1 VRFPSLPGRA
11 RVALFA
17 AVAALVVVLPRT
29 LDLAADPPPDVANHF
44 LWDEGLWL
52 HNARLRVLF
61 GRWVMDDQRAAMNA
75 APLYSA
81 ALAGVYRVLGTGFV
95 PTRLL
100 AGLSGALACGLLYL
114 GLRARHPA
122 RTAAAAALL
131 LGTSYFTLT
140 HNRIGLPESFQLLL
154 VVASA
159 MAVYLAAERPRWAL
173 AGGVLFVAAQ
183 LAKPSALLMAP
194 VFAGFWLVHR
204 ARGRGAGGA
213 APAAPPWNPRVPWL
227 WATGVGLA
235 GLAVVVTLVIPNWD
249 AVREQALLN
258 LGNVFGRSQGIS
270 KGLVTFFGF
279 PWVAFGLNGFWR
291 QSLVPLAAV
300 LLLLVARLARVERR
314 PASLLEAFA
323 WCWLSIGLVFL
334 AAQRY
339 QPDRRFL
346 LLMPAVAMLGAV
358 ILEHGGVPL
367 PARTERPAL
376 WRRALAGALAGGFI
390 GLYQLGRLGWY
401 VRRIAS
407 ILVEQPPDWLV
418 SPTAVWSGT
427 VVAGAA
433 LAGLAW
439 RWLPARSWRV
449 PAAAFLVLFAIREPG
464 RWLLGAVHPT
474 YTMRE
479 AARGVAA
486 LTRDW
491 DRRDRVGVGGM
502 MDTFGQ
508 ESDLFTFP
516 IRQNSA
522 GRWLN
527 ADGWERFRP
536 GLVVAAARGE
546 GASPGP
552 ESEEPLRRG
561 YVLVDRYPIWPG
573 RDGRPTWTLLVF
585 VRGDLARSDG
595 GGGGRGGGAGR
606 GARGAGAAPTYAG
619 GDGPSRHACGS
630 RHPGGVRA
638 TEHHFVMPAEAGIQ
652 AMCGPRS
659 TAGVD
664 SCLRRNDG
672 WPPPRGPASSTRPSP
687 R

>member
-1 VRFPSLPGRA
+1 MMLAGRQAA
-11 RVALFA
+11 RSVLA
-17 AVAALVVVLPRT
+17 AAGVLVVLLPRV
-29 LDLAADPPPDVANHF
+29 LGLAADPPPEVANNF

-52 HNARLRVLF
+52 HNARLKVLF
-61 GRWVMDDQRAAMNA
+61 GQWVMDDQRAAVNA

-81 ALAGVYRVLGTGFV
+81 ALAGVYRVLGTGLV
-95 PTRLL
+95 STRLL

-154 VVASA
+154 VVSSA

-194 VFAGFWLVHR
+194 VFAGFWLAHR
-204 ARGRGAGGA
+204 AKGRGADGGA
-213 APAAPPWNPRVPWL
+213 GPPWNPRVPRL

-235 GLAVVVTLVIPNWD
+235 GLAVVVVLVIPNWE
-249 AVREQALLN
+249 AVRDQALLN
-258 LGNVFGRSQGIS
+258 LANVFGRSQGIS

-279 PWVAFGLNGFWR
+279 PWLAFGANGFWR
-291 QSLVPLAAV
+291 QSLVLLAAV
-300 LLLLVARLARVERR
+300 LLLLVARLAQVERR
-314 PASLLEAFA
+314 PPSTLEVFA
-323 WCWLSIGLVFL
+323 WCWLLIGLAFL

-358 ILEHGGVPL
+358 MLEHGGVPL

-401 VRRIAS
+401 VRRLAGL
-407 ILVEQPPDWLV
+407 LVERPPDWLV
-418 SPTAVWSGT
+418 SPTAVWSGA

-433 LAGLAW
+433 AAALAW
-439 RWLPARSWRV
+439 QWLPARSWRV
-449 PAAAFLVLFAIREPG
+449 PVAVILALFLIREPG
-464 RWLLGAVHPT
+464 RWLLDALHPS

-479 AARGVAA
+479 AASGLAA

-491 DRRDRVGVGGM
+491 DRADKVAVGGM
-502 MDTFGQ
+502 ADTFGQ
-508 ESDLFTFP
+508 ETDLFTFP
-516 IRQNSA
+516 IRRDAA

-536 GLVVAAARGE
+536 GLVVAAARGDA
-546 GASPGP
+546 ASPGP
-552 ESEEPLRRG
+552 ESEEAIRRG
-561 YVLVDRYPIWPG
+561 YVLVERYPIWPG

-585 VRGDLARSDG
+585 VRGDLAQAERRS
-595 GGGGRGGGAGR
+595 R
-606 GARGAGAAPTYAG
+606 
-619 GDGPSRHACGS
+619 
-630 RHPGGVRA
+630 
-638 TEHHFVMPAEAGIQ
+638 
-652 AMCGPRS
+652 
-659 TAGVD
+659 
-664 SCLRRNDG
+664 
-672 WPPPRGPASSTRPSP
+672 
-687 R
+687 